1 MRAARTPLPVGT
13 ALDGVRAADVV
24 LPLLMA
30 VVGAAELVAD
40 RADYAPLWAA
50 LATFWAACATLVL
63 RRRYPLAMPP
73 LVAVWFGAGA
83 ALGVEVGGPASWI
96 LPMTFACFAAG
107 RYASWP
113 ASWTGHWPG
122 AVSVLVSLAVSYLA
136 LESLTT
142 FSPDL
147 LFGLIGNVVPW
158 LLGRGLRREL
168 DRSARLAVEAE
179 RLAGQSELDVAAA
192 AGAER
197 ERIAR
202 ELHDVLAHSLSVM
215 VVQSSLAEDLVVRDP
230 EAAVTALRA
239 VQDSG
244 RAALA
249 ETGRLLRLIRDDE
262 DELGL
267 GPGRGLAHLVVLVD
281 ELGRSGLHVSLDADP
296 DLAGRLPTGVEL
308 SVYRIVQEGL
318 TNALKHAP
326 GSPVDV
332 RLRRR
337 HDELQ
342 VEVSNGP
349 PSTRP
354 MVEVAGGHGLVG
366 VRERV
371 ALFGGSLSHGV
382 TPDGGFQLA
391 ATLPVTGQGA

>member
-1 MRAARTPLPVGT
+1 
-13 ALDGVRAADVV
+13 
-24 LPLLMA
+24 MA
-30 VVGAAELVAD
+30 VVGAAELVGD
-40 RADYAPLWAA
+40 RVEYAPLWAA

-73 LVAVWFGAGA
+73 VVTVWFAAGA

-113 ASWTGHWPG
+113 DTWTGHWPG
-122 AVSVLVSLAVSYLA
+122 ALSVLGSMLGSFAA
-136 LESLTT
+136 LDSLTS
-142 FSPDL
+142 FHPDL

-168 DRSARLAVEAE
+168 DRSAHLAVRAERLAVERE
-179 RLAGQSELDVAAA
+179 HDVAEAA
-192 AGAER
+192 AAER

-215 VVQSSLAEDLVVRDP
+215 VVQSSLAEDLVTRDP
-230 EAAVTALRA
+230 EAAVEALRA

-244 RAALA
+244 RGALA
-249 ETGRLLRLIRDDE
+249 ETGRLLRLIRDDQ

-267 GPGRGLAHLVVLVD
+267 QPERALADLRGLVE
-281 ELGRSGLHVSLDADP
+281 ELRRSGLRVTLDAEP
-296 DLAGRLPTGVEL
+296 DVAAGVPVGVQL
-308 SVYRIVQEGL
+308 SAYRIVQEAL

-326 GSPVDV
+326 GSPVGV
-332 RLRRR
+332 RLVR
-337 HDELQ
+337 DGA
-342 VEVSNGP
+342 EVRVDVYNGP
-349 PSTRP
+349 PTAP
-354 MVEVAGGHGLVG
+354 PVVATGGGHGLVG

-371 ALFGGSLSHGV
+371 ALFGGTLRHGG
-382 TPDGGFQLA
+382 TPDGGFQLSA
-391 ATLPVTGQGA
+391 SLPVGGST

>member
-1 MRAARTPLPVGT
+1 MLTGVHRTDAVLPALVAAVGT
-13 ALDGVRAADVV
+13 V
-24 LPLLMA
+24 
-30 VVGAAELVAD
+30 ELVGG
-40 RADYAPLWAA
+40 DYRPLWASVGS
-50 LATFWAACATLVL
+50 FWLACATLVL

-73 LVAVWFGAGA
+73 LVTLWFVVA
-83 ALGVEVGGPASWI
+83 AAAGVEVGDPASWI
-96 LPMTFACFAAG
+96 VPMTFAAFAAG
-107 RYASWP
+107 RYAGWP
-113 ASWTGHWPG
+113 AHITGHWPG
-122 AVSVLVSLAVSYLA
+122 AVSVLAGLAGAYLA
-136 LESLTT
+136 LDQLTA

-147 LFGLIGNVVPW
+147 LFGLIGSVLPW

-168 DRSARLAVEAE
+168 DRSASVAAEAE
-179 RLAGQSELDVAAA
+179 RVRLTREQDLQTAAS
-192 AGAER
+192 AER

-202 ELHDVLAHSLSVM
+202 ELHDVLAHSLSLM

>member
-1 MRAARTPLPVGT
+1 MGGARLPGDHVLTGVHRADA
-13 ALDGVRAADVV
+13 V
-24 LPLLMA
+24 LPALVA
-30 VVGAAELVAD
+30 VVGTLELVGD
-40 RADYAPLWAA
+40 DYRPLWASVGSYW
-50 LATFWAACATLVL
+50 LACATLVL

-73 LVAVWFGAGA
+73 LVTFWFVAAAAAG
-83 ALGVEVGGPASWI
+83 VDVGEPASWI
-96 LPMTFACFAAG
+96 VPMTFAAFAAG
-107 RYASWP
+107 RYAGWP
-113 ASWTGHWPG
+113 ARITGHWPG
-122 AVSVLVSLAVSYLA
+122 AVSVLAGLAGAYLA
-136 LESLTT
+136 LDQLTA

-147 LFGLIGNVVPW
+147 LFGLIGSVLPW

-168 DRSARLAVEAE
+168 DRSASVAARAE
-179 RLAGQSELDVAAA
+179 RVRLTREQDLQAAA
-192 AGAER
+192 SAER

-202 ELHDVLAHSLSVM
+202 ELHDVLAHSLSLM

-349 PSTRP
+349 PSARP
-354 MVEVAGGHGLVG
+354 MVKVAGGHGLVG

-371 ALFGGSLSHGV
+371 ALFGGSLSHGA

-391 ATLPVTGQGA
+391 ATLPVRGQGA

>member
-1 MRAARTPLPVGT
+1 MGPARLPGGGVLTGVHRADAVLPAIVAAVGT
-13 ALDGVRAADVV
+13 V
-24 LPLLMA
+24 
-30 VVGAAELVAD
+30 ELVGG
-40 RADYAPLWAA
+40 DYRPLWASVGS
-50 LATFWAACATLVL
+50 FWLACATLVL

-73 LVAVWFGAGA
+73 LVTLWFVA
-83 ALGVEVGGPASWI
+83 AAAAGVEVGDPASWI
-96 LPMTFACFAAG
+96 VPMTFAAFAAG
-107 RYASWP
+107 RYAGWP
-113 ASWTGHWPG
+113 AHITGHWPG
-122 AVSVLVSLAVSYLA
+122 AVSVLAGLAGAYLA
-136 LESLTT
+136 LDQLTA

-147 LFGLIGNVVPW
+147 LFGLIGSVLPW

-168 DRSARLAVEAE
+168 DRSASVAAEAE
-179 RLAGQSELDVAAA
+179 RVRLTREQDLQTAASS
-192 AGAER
+192 ER

>member
-1 MRAARTPLPVGT
+1 
-13 ALDGVRAADVV
+13 
-24 LPLLMA
+24 
-30 VVGAAELVAD
+30 
-40 RADYAPLWAA
+40 
-50 LATFWAACATLVL
+50 
-63 RRRYPLAMPP
+63 MPP
-73 LVAVWFGAGA
+73 LVTLWFVVA
-83 ALGVEVGGPASWI
+83 AAAGVEVGDPASWI
-96 LPMTFACFAAG
+96 VPMTFAAFAAG
-107 RYASWP
+107 RYAGWP
-113 ASWTGHWPG
+113 AHITGHWPG
-122 AVSVLVSLAVSYLA
+122 AVSVLAGLAGAYLA
-136 LESLTT
+136 LDQLTA

-147 LFGLIGNVVPW
+147 LFGLIGSVLPW

-168 DRSARLAVEAE
+168 DRSASVAAEAE
-179 RLAGQSELDVAAA
+179 RVRLTREQDLQTAAS
-192 AGAER
+192 AER

-202 ELHDVLAHSLSVM
+202 ELHDVLAHSLSLM